1 MVKDHQGKCR
11 CFSNPTS
18 STLSN
23 LLEPWNW
30 SVRVSPPPE
39 DIYWENLT
47 ESHRLFF
54 FKTLV
59 INFFLFIL
67 LFFLTSPATIISQL
81 EAIIHLKSLTQ
92 DLPEKVN
99 DFVPTLLLWTLS
111 ALLPIIVA
119 YSGTFLNKLS
129 FGKQTGKCK
138 QNHMIIVYIIVFYRT
153 FFSNSRL
160 VDGTLETIRG
170 KSVDHEKSFLLFTV
184 HGLDFT
190 IDGFNQFG
198 RISTNVHRTSTK
210 SGSQQTQQLYR
221 EVELHIFAR

>member
-1 MVKDHQGKCR
+1 MIFSCFPYSTKEFVQRHISEAYHDNIVEEVQVAYDVSKLSWLDQKRDNASKARIYCENNASKYGAGQQMKPAICGIMCMACNCTQGKCCQNSVDALTFYRKEEEDYTHEVTREKARVMTKSIGIAFVTFKRLVDAKRMAKDHQGKCR

-67 LFFLTSPATIISQL
+67 LFFLTSPG
-81 EAIIHLKSLTQ
+81 KYY
-92 DLPEKVN
+92 
-99 DFVPTLLLWTLS
+99 
-111 ALLPIIVA
+111 PIILQLHEIFE
-119 YSGTFLNKLS
+119 YFL
-129 FGKQTGKCK
+129 
-138 QNHMIIVYIIVFYRT
+138 
-153 FFSNSRL
+153 
-160 VDGTLETIRG
+160 
-170 KSVDHEKSFLLFTV
+170 
-184 HGLDFT
+184 
-190 IDGFNQFG
+190 
-198 RISTNVHRTSTK
+198 
-210 SGSQQTQQLYR
+210 
-221 EVELHIFAR
+221 

>member
-1 MVKDHQGKCR
+1 MSYVVFIGHFVRGCLNKEPSTGCETSDKTAQWITNVRFVGIAFVTFKRLVDAKRMVKDHQGKCR

-119 YSGTFLNKLS
+119 YSGMLKT
-129 FGKQTGKCK
+129 
-138 QNHMIIVYIIVFYRT
+138 
-153 FFSNSRL
+153 
-160 VDGTLETIRG
+160 
-170 KSVDHEKSFLLFTV
+170 
-184 HGLDFT
+184 
-190 IDGFNQFG
+190 
-198 RISTNVHRTSTK
+198 
-210 SGSQQTQQLYR
+210 
-221 EVELHIFAR
+221 